1 MKTPA
6 PSTCVRLSALGLAA
20 LLAGCSSI
28 DGLFSGD
35 KADTTVPQA
44 RPLDVPPDLSQLAR
58 DNRYTL
64 QGGVVSAAAAASG
77 AMTGPGVQSVIGAP
91 TVALQKLGGVQLE
104 RDGNQ
109 RWLDVPMPPE
119 QLWPLLQ
126 SFWPSQGYTIAKED
140 AAAGVME
147 TEWHENRTKLP
158 NDIIRNTLGRVLG
171 GLYDTG
177 LRDRFRTRIERTSK
191 GSEVY
196 ITHFGLEEVYTDQRK
211 TDTTWRARPS
221 DPQLEAEYLSKLM
234 EQLGTKTEVAKAEL
248 AKAAATAGTPGV
260 TSGVAE
266 QAAHARLIGGPKE
279 AAFEID
285 EGFDRAWRLVGL
297 ALDRSGFTVE
307 DRDRAAGLYYVR
319 YIDPKLAGQEEPGF
333 FARLFS
339 SKKEP
344 TGPLRYRLALKTAG
358 AKTSVLV
365 QTADGAP
372 TADDNAQRIA
382 KQLVGDLR

>member
-1 MKTPA
+1 V
-6 PSTCVRLSALGLAA
+6 TCLRLSALGLAA

-35 KADTTVPQA
+35 KADTAVPQA

-77 AMTGPGVQSVIGAP
+77 ATAGPGVQTAVGAP
-91 TVALQKLGGVQLE
+91 TIALQQLGGVHLE

-109 RWLDVPMPPE
+109 RWLDVPMSPE

-126 SFWPSQGYTIAKED
+126 SFWQSQGFTIAKED
-140 AAAGVME
+140 ATAGVME
-147 TEWHENRTKLP
+147 TEWHEDRTKLP
-158 NDIIRNTLGRVLG
+158 NDIIRNTIGRVLG
-171 GLYDTG
+171 SLYDTG
-177 LRDRFRTRIERTSK
+177 LRDRFRTRIERTAK

-196 ITHFGLEEVYTDQRK
+196 ITHYGLEQVYTDQQK
-211 TDTTWRARPS
+211 TDTTWRARPA
-221 DPQLEAEYLSKLM
+221 DPQLEAVYLSRLM
-234 EQLGTKTEVAKAEL
+234 ERLGTKAEA
-248 AKAAATAGTPGV
+248 AKAAVAAGAASAPAAGV
-260 TSGVAE
+260 VE
-266 QAAHARLIGGPKE
+266 QASHARLVAGAK
-279 AAFEID
+279 AAEFEID

-307 DRDRAAGLYYVR
+307 DRDRSAGLYYVR
-319 YIDPKLAGQEEPGF
+319 YVDPKLAGQEEPGF

-344 TGPLRYRLALKTAG
+344 TGPLRYRLAVKAAG
-358 AKTSVLV
+358 AKTNVTV

-372 TADDNAQRIA
+372 TGDDNARRIA
-382 KQLVGDLR
+382 QQLVNDLR

>member
-6 PSTCVRLSALGLAA
+6 PVTCLRLSALGLAA

-35 KADTTVPQA
+35 KADTTVPVA

-77 AMTGPGVQSVIGAP
+77 ATAGPGVQAVAGAP
-91 TVALQKLGGVQLE
+91 SVALQQLGGVQLE

-109 RWLDVPMPPE
+109 RWLDVPMSPE

-126 SFWPSQGYTIAKED
+126 SFWQSQGFTIAKED
-140 AAAGVME
+140 ATAGVME
-147 TEWHENRTKLP
+147 TEWHEDRTKLP
-158 NDIIRNTLGRVLG
+158 NDIIRNTIGRVLG
-171 GLYDTG
+171 SLYDTG
-177 LRDRFRTRIERTSK
+177 LRDRFRTRIERTAK

-196 ITHFGLEEVYTDQRK
+196 ITHYGLEQVYTDQRK

-221 DPQLEAEYLSKLM
+221 DPQLEAVYLSRLM
-234 EQLGTKTEVAKAEL
+234 ERLGAKAEA
-248 AKAAATAGTPGV
+248 AKAAVAAGAASAPAAGV
-260 TSGVAE
+260 IE
-266 QAAHARLIGGPKE
+266 QASHARLIAGSK
-279 AAFEID
+279 AAEFEID

-307 DRDRAAGLYYVR
+307 DRDRSAGLYYVR

-344 TGPLRYRLALKTAG
+344 TGPLRYRLALKASG
-358 AKTSVLV
+358 AKTTVSV
-365 QTADGAP
+365 QTGDGAP
-372 TADDNAQRIA
+372 TGDDNARRIA
-382 KQLVGDLR
+382 QQLVNDLR

>member
-6 PSTCVRLSALGLAA
+6 TVTCLRLSALGLAA

-28 DGLFSGD
+28 EGMFAGD

-44 RPLDVPPDLSQLAR
+44 RPLEVPPDLSQLAR

-77 AMTGPGVQSVIGAP
+77 ATAGPGVQTAVGAP
-91 TVALQKLGGVQLE
+91 TVALQQLGGVHLE

-109 RWLDVPMPPE
+109 RWLDVPMAPE

-126 SFWPSQGYTIAKED
+126 SFWQSQGFTIAKDD

-147 TEWHENRTKLP
+147 TEWREDRTKLP
-158 NDIIRNTLGRVLG
+158 NDVIRNTIGRVLG

-177 LRDRFRTRIERTSK
+177 LRDRFRTRIERSAK

-196 ITHFGLEEVYTDQRK
+196 ITHYGLEEVYTDQRK
-211 TDTTWRARPS
+211 TDTTWHARPA
-221 DPQLEAEYLSKLM
+221 DPQLEAEYLSRLM
-234 EQLGTKTEVAKAEL
+234 ERLGTKTEVAKAEL
-248 AKAAATAGTPGV
+248 AKAGAAAGAASAPGA
-260 TSGVAE
+260 VAE
-266 QAAHARLIGGPKE
+266 QAAHARLLTGQAA

-333 FARLFS
+333 FSRLFS
-339 SKKEP
+339 GKKEP
-344 TGPLRYRLALKTAG
+344 TGPLRYRLALKATG
-358 AKTSVLV
+358 AKTSVSV

-372 TADDNAQRIA
+372 SADDNAQRIA